1 VIKLKAERD
10 IPKKRG
16 LLREGIDVKFGFI
29 PKHRGIWPADW
40 LCEALGVSRGGFYP
54 WLRRQRSRRS
64 RSNEELGAKVR
75 ASSIARTYGARRV
88 WHDLLVEGIPCGLH
102 RIERLM
108 RRQALKARLYNV
120 LTSTLDNQI
129 FSAINAISTFSGD

>member
-1 VIKLKAERD
+1 VH
-10 IPKKRG
+10 PTQ
-16 LLREGIDVKFGFI
+16 LRN
-29 PKHRGIWPADW
+29 W
-40 LCEALGVSRGGFYP
+40 
-54 WLRRQRSRRS
+54 
-64 RSNEELGAKVR
+64 
-75 ASSIARTYGARRV
+75 RV
-88 WHDLLVEGIPCGLH
+88 WHDLLTYPLRSH